1 MNHLEIREVSKAFV
15 SRKIINNLSFEVA
28 KGEVLAIV
36 GESGSGKSTLL
47 NMIGLLERVDSGE
60 ILLKGKALPD
70 INSKEATLIR
80 RDEINYIFQTNALI
94 SEKTVKDNLL
104 IAMEFVNLKSADKLD
119 QIKNIL
125 NTLGIEDLIDQK
137 INTISGGEAQRVALA
152 RCILKPG
159 DLILA
164 DEPTGSLDPA
174 RAGEV
179 FRLLI
184 SLRDDFNKTIIIVT
198 HDMDLARKCDSGEIL
213 LKGKALPDINSK
225 EATLIRR
232 DEINYIFQT
241 NALISEKTVKD
252 NLLIAM
258 EFVNLKSADKL
269 DQIKNILNTL
279 GIEDLIDQKINTI
292 SGGEAQRVALA
303 RCILKP
309 GDLILA
315 DEPTGSLDPARAGEV
330 FRLLISLRD
339 DFNKTII
346 IVTHDMDLARKCD
359 RIIEIKRG

>member
-1 MNHLEIREVSKAFV
+1 MNHLEIREVSKAFG
-15 SRKIINNLSFEVA
+15 SRKIINNLRFEVA

-125 NTLGIEDLIDQK
+125 NTLGIE
-137 INTISGGEAQRVALA
+137 
-152 RCILKPG
+152 
-159 DLILA
+159 
-164 DEPTGSLDPA
+164 
-174 RAGEV
+174 
-179 FRLLI
+179 
-184 SLRDDFNKTIIIVT
+184 
-198 HDMDLARKCDSGEIL
+198 
-213 LKGKALPDINSK
+213 
-225 EATLIRR
+225 
-232 DEINYIFQT
+232 Y
-241 NALISEKTVKD
+241 
-252 NLLIAM
+252 
-258 EFVNLKSADKL
+258 
-269 DQIKNILNTL
+269 
-279 GIEDLIDQKINTI
+279 LIDQKINTI

-359 RIIEIKRG
+359 RIIEIKKWWAE